1 MAGPS
6 GQKIV
11 VRVCQLQVT
20 PALTEVKFFTICEC
34 NQYGNAAN
42 LNIMTIAIWLTV
54 VSICLLGA
62 MSPGPSLAV
71 VLQQTLRG
79 GRETG
84 LVAALTHGLGIG
96 LYALL
101 CISGIA
107 VMITASPILFTT
119 LQWLGAGYL
128 IWLGIKGLRAQNKTD
143 APLVNPTSTGSAARD
158 GFLVVFLNP
167 KVAVFFIALFSQVI
181 GSETTWLEKL
191 AYAATAMFIDMG
203 WYMIVAWSFSNPRWL
218 ARLQQNFVWIERAFG
233 VVLIALAIRL
243 LAVSLVN

>member
-1 MAGPS
+1 
-6 GQKIV
+6 
-11 VRVCQLQVT
+11 
-20 PALTEVKFFTICEC
+20 
-34 NQYGNAAN
+34 
-42 LNIMTIAIWLTV
+42 
-54 VSICLLGA
+54 

-71 VLQQTLRG
+71 VLQQTLKG
-79 GRETG
+79 GRRTG
-84 LVAALTHGLGIG
+84 LVAAVTHGLGIG

-107 VMITASPILFTT
+107 VMITTSPVLFTA

-128 IWLGIKGLRAQNKTD
+128 LWLGLKGLRARAGTVAALENS
-143 APLVNPTSTGSAARD
+143 PTTGSAARD

-191 AYAATAMFIDMG
+191 AYAATALFIDMA

-218 ARLQQNFVWIERAFG
+218 GYLQRNVVWLERIFG
-233 VVLIALAIRL
+233 VILIALALRL
-243 LAVSLVN
+243 MAGGLIS

>member
-1 MAGPS
+1 
-6 GQKIV
+6 
-11 VRVCQLQVT
+11 
-20 PALTEVKFFTICEC
+20 
-34 NQYGNAAN
+34 
-42 LNIMTIAIWLTV
+42 MTIAIWLTV
-54 VSICLLGA
+54 VTICLLGA

-79 GRETG
+79 GRSTG
-84 LVAALTHGLGIG
+84 LVAAVTHGLGIG

-107 VMITASPILFTT
+107 VMITTSPLLFTG

-128 IWLGIKGLRAQNKTD
+128 IWIGYKGLRAKSSSEETLSD
-143 APLVNPTSTGSAARD
+143 APTTGSAARD

-181 GSETTWLEKL
+181 GSETNLLERL

-203 WYMIVAWSFSNPRWL
+203 WYIVVAWSFSNPRWL
-218 ARLQQNFVWIERAFG
+218 GYLQRNIVWLERTFG
-233 VVLIALAIRL
+233 VVLIALALRL
-243 LAVSLVN
+243 LAGSLINQPG

>member
-1 MAGPS
+1 M
-6 GQKIV
+6 K
-11 VRVCQLQVT
+11 VT
-20 PALTEVKFFTICEC
+20 
-34 NQYGNAAN
+34 
-42 LNIMTIAIWLTV
+42 IWLSV

-79 GRETG
+79 GRKTG
-84 LVAALTHGLGIG
+84 LIAALTHALGIG

-107 VMITASPILFTT
+107 VMITASPLLFTA

-128 IWLGIKGLRAQNKTD
+128 IWIGIKGLRARADKVELMVS
-143 APLVNPTSTGSAARD
+143 APTTGSAARD

-191 AYAATAMFIDMG
+191 VYAATALVIDMG
-203 WYMIVAWSFSNPRWL
+203 WYMFVAWSFSNPRWL
-218 ARLQQNFVWIERAFG
+218 GRLQRNVVWLERVFG
-233 VVLIALAIRL
+233 VILIALAIRL
-243 LAVSLVN
+243 LAGGLVN

>member
-1 MAGPS
+1 MSFG
-6 GQKIV
+6 
-11 VRVCQLQVT
+11 
-20 PALTEVKFFTICEC
+20 ICEC
-34 NQYGNAAN
+34 KQNGNASN
-42 LNIMTIAIWLTV
+42 LRTMTVAIWLTV

-119 LQWLGAGYL
+119 LQWFGAGYL
-128 IWLGIKGLRAQNKTD
+128 IWIGIKGLRAQKKTD
-143 APLVNPTSTGSAARD
+143 ATLANPPSTGSAARD

-218 ARLQQNFVWIERAFG
+218 ERLQQNVVWLERAFG

-243 LAVSLVN
+243 FAVSLVN

>member
-1 MAGPS
+1 
-6 GQKIV
+6 
-11 VRVCQLQVT
+11 
-20 PALTEVKFFTICEC
+20 
-34 NQYGNAAN
+34 
-42 LNIMTIAIWLTV
+42 
-54 VSICLLGA
+54 

-79 GRETG
+79 GRKTG
-84 LVAALTHGLGIG
+84 LMAALTHGLGIG

-107 VMITASPILFTT
+107 VMITASPLLFTA
-119 LQWLGAGYL
+119 LQWLGAAYL
-128 IWLGIKGLRAQNKTD
+128 VWIGVKGLLARTQAD
-143 APLVNPTSTGSAARD
+143 GVLENPPTTGSAARD

-191 AYAATAMFIDMG
+191 AFAATALFIDMG

-218 ARLQQNFVWIERAFG
+218 GRLQRNVVWLERAFG
-233 VVLIALAIRL
+233 VILIALAIRL
-243 LAVSLVN
+243 LAGGLV

>member
-1 MAGPS
+1 
-6 GQKIV
+6 
-11 VRVCQLQVT
+11 
-20 PALTEVKFFTICEC
+20 
-34 NQYGNAAN
+34 
-42 LNIMTIAIWLTV
+42 MTIAIWLTV
-54 VSICLLGA
+54 VTICLLGA

-79 GRETG
+79 GRATG
-84 LVAALTHGLGIG
+84 LVAAVTHGLGIG

-107 VMITASPILFTT
+107 VMITTSPLLFTG

-128 IWLGIKGLRAQNKTD
+128 IWIGYKGLRAKSSSEETLSD
-143 APLVNPTSTGSAARD
+143 APTTGSAARD

-181 GSETTWLEKL
+181 GSETNLLERL

-203 WYMIVAWSFSNPRWL
+203 WYIIVAWSFSNRHWIGYLHRNIIWL
-218 ARLQQNFVWIERAFG
+218 ERAFG
-233 VVLIALAIRL
+233 VVLIALALRL
-243 LAVSLVN
+243 LAGSLISQPG

>member
-1 MAGPS
+1 
-6 GQKIV
+6 
-11 VRVCQLQVT
+11 
-20 PALTEVKFFTICEC
+20 
-34 NQYGNAAN
+34 
-42 LNIMTIAIWLTV
+42 MTIVIWLTV

-79 GRETG
+79 GRKTG
-84 LVAALTHGLGIG
+84 LVAAVTHGLGIG

-107 VMITASPILFTT
+107 VMITTSPPLFIG

-128 IWLGIKGLRAQNKTD
+128 IWMGYKGLRAQRSADATLSD
-143 APLVNPTSTGSAARD
+143 APTTSSAARD

-181 GSETTWLEKL
+181 GSETTLLERL
-191 AYAATAMFIDMG
+191 TYAATAMFIDMG
-203 WYMIVAWSFSNPRWL
+203 WYMIVAWSFSSTRWL
-218 ARLQQNFVWIERAFG
+218 GYLQRNFVWLERAFG
-233 VVLIALAIRL
+233 VVLIALALRL
-243 LAVSLVN
+243 LATSLINLPG

>member
-1 MAGPS
+1 M
-6 GQKIV
+6 K
-11 VRVCQLQVT
+11 VT
-20 PALTEVKFFTICEC
+20 
-34 NQYGNAAN
+34 
-42 LNIMTIAIWLTV
+42 IWLSV

-79 GRETG
+79 GRKTG
-84 LVAALTHGLGIG
+84 LIAALTHALGIG

-107 VMITASPILFTT
+107 VMITASKLLFTA

-128 IWLGIKGLRAQNKTD
+128 IWIGIKGLRARAGAGELVVS
-143 APLVNPTSTGSAARD
+143 APTTGSAARD

-191 AYAATAMFIDMG
+191 VYAATALIIDMG
-203 WYMIVAWSFSNPRWL
+203 WYMFVAWSFSNPRWL
-218 ARLQQNFVWIERAFG
+218 GLLQRNVVWLERVFG
-233 VVLIALAIRL
+233 VILIALAIRL
-243 LAVSLVN
+243 LAGGLVN

>member
-1 MAGPS
+1 
-6 GQKIV
+6 
-11 VRVCQLQVT
+11 
-20 PALTEVKFFTICEC
+20 
-34 NQYGNAAN
+34 
-42 LNIMTIAIWLTV
+42 MTITMWLTV

-84 LVAALTHGLGIG
+84 LVAAITHGLGIG
-96 LYALL
+96 LYAML

-107 VMITASPILFTT
+107 VVITASPLLFTS

-128 IWLGIKGLRAQNKTD
+128 IWIGIKGLRAQPVTD
-143 APLVNPTSTGSAARD
+143 ATLANPPTTGSAARD

-181 GSETTWLEKL
+181 GSDTTWLDKTV
-191 AYAATAMFIDMG
+191 YAATAMFIDMG
-203 WYMIVAWSFSNPRWL
+203 WYIIVAWSFSNTRWL
-218 ARLQQNFVWIERAFG
+218 GYLQRNIVWLERAFG
-233 VVLIALAIRL
+233 VVLIALALRL
-243 LAVSLVN
+243 LTTSLINLPG

>member
-1 MAGPS
+1 
-6 GQKIV
+6 
-11 VRVCQLQVT
+11 
-20 PALTEVKFFTICEC
+20 
-34 NQYGNAAN
+34 
-42 LNIMTIAIWLTV
+42 MTIAIWLTV

-79 GRETG
+79 GRKTG
-84 LVAALTHGLGIG
+84 LIAAITHGLGIG

-107 VMITASPILFTT
+107 VMITTSPLLFTT

-128 IWLGIKGLRAQNKTD
+128 IWLGIKGLRAKNHTATTLPD
-143 APLVNPTSTGSAARD
+143 TPTSGSAARD
-158 GFLVVFLNP
+158 GFLVVFFNP

-181 GSETTWLEKL
+181 GSDTTFLEKL
-191 AYAATAMFIDMG
+191 AYAATALIIDMG

-218 ARLQQNFVWIERAFG
+218 GRLQHNSVWLERIFG
-233 VVLIALAIRL
+233 VILIALAIRL
-243 LAVSLVN
+243 LAGGLL